1 MHYHRNWTSQRG
13 PVTTGNVTALRTA
26 DIVGGERDVNDVTFA
41 ARLQGVKLPVSH
53 AIMNRVRDLRRQGIE
68 VINFGTKG
76 DTPRRAKEA
85 AIEMLASDDAAYY
98 TDSKGLIELRQA
110 IARKLHN
117 ENDIEA
123 DPETDIITTLGGME
137 GLFSSILA
145 LVDRDDEALVDD
157 PGWFSFEPI
166 IRIAGATPVPVPWI
180 EANGF
185 GFDIDRLRDKV
196 TARTK
201 LLILCNPDNPTGRV
215 LDRSDLEAIA
225 QLAQEF
231 NFLVIVDEAY
241 EYFTYDGRKHISLAS
256 LDGMWQRTITIQTVS
271 KIYNMF
277 GWRIGWIVADKDIIR
292 AIQAVHSRTVG
303 CPVSFAQAGAAAV
316 LGDSLA
322 QGDLPIW
329 QIVQNYEKQRNAMVE
344 GLGSIPGV
352 TCGKP
357 QGAYFAFP
365 NIKRFGMSSV
375 DMSEYLLEEGR
386 VATAPGSAFGA
397 MGEGHLRLLINSPVE
412 EIEYGVARIAQ
423 TLAKLDGGR

>member
-1 MHYHRNWTSQRG
+1 M
-13 PVTTGNVTALRTA
+13 
-26 DIVGGERDVNDVTFA
+26 NDVTFA

-110 IARKLHN
+110 IARKLRN

-185 GFDIDRLRDKV
+185 GFDIDRLRDKI

-215 LDRSDLEAIA
+215 LGRSDLEAIA
-225 QLAQEF
+225 QLAQQF

-303 CPVSFAQAGAAAV
+303 CPVSFAQVGAAAV

-423 TLAKLDGGR
+423 TLAKLDGGG

>member
-1 MHYHRNWTSQRG
+1 MS
-13 PVTTGNVTALRTA
+13 
-26 DIVGGERDVNDVTFA
+26 DVTFA
-41 ARLQGVKLPVSH
+41 ARLQGVQLPVSH
-53 AIMNRVRDLRRQGIE
+53 AIMNRVRDLRRRGVE

-76 DTPRRAKEA
+76 DTPKRAKEA
-85 AIEMLASDDAAYY
+85 AIEMLATDAAAYY

-110 IARKLHN
+110 IARKLQN

-241 EYFTYDGRKHISLAS
+241 EYFTYDGRKHVSLAS
-256 LDGMWQRTITIQTVS
+256 LDGMGQRTITIQTVS

-316 LGDSLA
+316 LGDNLA
-322 QGDLPIW
+322 QGDLPIG

-344 GLGSIPGV
+344 GLGNIPGV

-365 NIKRFGMSSV
+365 NIKSFGMPSV
-375 DMSEYLLEEGR
+375 DMAEYLLEEGR

-412 EIEYGVARIAQ
+412 EIEYGVERIAQ
-423 TLAKLDGGR
+423 ALAKLDGGG

>member
-1 MHYHRNWTSQRG
+1 M
-13 PVTTGNVTALRTA
+13 
-26 DIVGGERDVNDVTFA
+26 NDVTFA

-85 AIEMLASDDAAYY
+85 AIEMLASDAAAYY

-110 IARKLHN
+110 IARKLRN

-185 GFDIDRLRDKV
+185 GFDIDRLRDKI

-225 QLAQEF
+225 QLAQQF

-256 LDGMWQRTITIQTVS
+256 LDGMRQRTITIQTVS

-277 GWRIGWIVADKDIIR
+277 GWRIGWIVADKEIIR

-344 GLGSIPGV
+344 GLGNIPGV

-365 NIKRFGMSSV
+365 NIKRFGMSSA
-375 DMSEYLLEEGR
+375 DMSEYLLEKGR

-423 TLAKLDGGR
+423 TLAKLNGGG